1 MLGST
6 QVWSVSLILI
16 SITRFSLVLQE
27 TRSLFVCCVLKVMV
41 SINSAYDLKRL
52 ASLSTRASFQEVV
65 ILAQQIKAFYDR
77 PIDIENV
84 GKFEMSV
91 GMIDN
96 TALMVLPKE
105 DWMNDIKPVI
115 TRGDGNCLFNAAS
128 IAICKRETLSV
139 ELRLRTALELLI
151 NADFYGSHPIV
162 SSMHLTT
169 MSGKKWPKEGLY
181 EAVIFSNRASRI
193 LAEEGFQRALQE
205 EIYNTLYDGRYS
217 GIIQMMGLSSATG
230 CEIKLVYPDKKH
242 SLLPLLSASYGPRVG
257 DSHPPRITI
266 MMTDMSGWPDR
277 SKEFKVIHFV
287 PMIKFEPSNTSN
299 EWIKVTRKR
308 HTTGTTRSSPD
319 MKKARSFSRKST
331 TKVTLQ
337 DFFPSIEKSRTQAT
351 PTKSA
356 RSPHTPMHSPP
367 SKSQTPKD
375 RHPSK
380 PHAPSKQ
387 DTPMDSH
394 PSKLQKPMDMQ
405 PNSSPMCTNSLPS
418 SLQTPKESSSGIP
431 QTPMES
437 RPSSSHK
444 PNISASSSNLPSV
457 SNTAADLDLPE
468 VGNLS
473 KDYSSALPL
482 QKPMDMQPNSSPMCT
497 NSLPS
502 SLQTP
507 KESSSGIPQTP
518 MESRPSSSHKPN
530 ISASSSNLPS
540 VSNTA
545 ADLDL
550 PEVGNLSKDYS
561 SALPLCVGR
570 SFYKKRGDLYQ
581 KNSARRNDFQAQ
593 RKTNEMLECRRSKV
607 AGTLQEN
614 VNYLKTKIRFSNP
627 KILPSLLGTLAV
639 AEHILKHGPLV
650 ATTELCV
657 VYQKAN
663 GTVSERRMMAA
674 ELFGIVTKH
683 LNVMQLYIQGQAF
696 MSENTTSD
704 FQSLV
709 SFINN
714 QKQSRKQFNDSVEDI
729 IGGCFN
735 EALQYMD
742 SKRDRDTVIA
752 LMERLTSVNFVA
764 KKLRNVQNK
773 KAVQGCRDA
782 FTENLRRFRDI
793 KETSRV
799 MRNDMTNEQQRTL
812 TLRIANKRKLKEI
825 LHASKGR
832 GRTFKCEENPMLV
845 PLLEYAFLEGDI
857 ERGGGG
863 LQSHPRL
870 IEDTLYRTPQNNT
883 DMKRAR
889 ELIIA
894 LSNPDFK
901 ISLSCCYNYTQNYKK
916 NTMQAKRHHDGKGI
930 NAKIPLHNAP
940 RVGVQKFVINTHW
953 SCANVNFVVDD
964 CAANVNNCVVDSKDA
979 KSIVPGDIA
988 PVQNPMKMWKQRSGI
1003 LPDHDWEQGRQ
1014 NAVTPMAHLFLE
1026 SKAII
1031 ETPMPI
1037 EQVTIP
1043 LLDSTLQCQSR
1054 ERVRLLILF
1063 ICPIM
1068 NQKLFSVVLT
1078 NSFFCWC
1085 NRH

>member
-128 IAICKRETLSV
+128 IAICKRETLTV

-217 GIIQMMGLSSATG
+217 GIIQIMGLSSATG

-266 MMTDMSGWPDR
+266 MMTDMSAWPDR
-277 SKEFKVIHFV
+277 SKEFKVNHFV

-482 QKPMDMQPNSSPMCT
+482 
-497 NSLPS
+497 
-502 SLQTP
+502 
-507 KESSSGIPQTP
+507 
-518 MESRPSSSHKPN
+518 
-530 ISASSSNLPS
+530 
-540 VSNTA
+540 
-545 ADLDL
+545 
-550 PEVGNLSKDYS
+550 
-561 SALPLCVGR
+561 CVGR

-593 RKTNEMLECRRSKV
+593 RKTNEM
-607 AGTLQEN
+607 
-614 VNYLKTKIRFSNP
+614 
-627 KILPSLLGTLAV
+627 
-639 AEHILKHGPLV
+639 
-650 ATTELCV
+650 
-657 VYQKAN
+657 
-663 GTVSERRMMAA
+663 
-674 ELFGIVTKH
+674 
-683 LNVMQLYIQGQAF
+683 
-696 MSENTTSD
+696 
-704 FQSLV
+704 
-709 SFINN
+709 
-714 QKQSRKQFNDSVEDI
+714 
-729 IGGCFN
+729 
-735 EALQYMD
+735 
-742 SKRDRDTVIA
+742 
-752 LMERLTSVNFVA
+752 
-764 KKLRNVQNK
+764 
-773 KAVQGCRDA
+773 
-782 FTENLRRFRDI
+782 
-793 KETSRV
+793 
-799 MRNDMTNEQQRTL
+799 
-812 TLRIANKRKLKEI
+812 
-825 LHASKGR
+825 
-832 GRTFKCEENPMLV
+832 
-845 PLLEYAFLEGDI
+845 
-857 ERGGGG
+857 
-863 LQSHPRL
+863 
-870 IEDTLYRTPQNNT
+870 
-883 DMKRAR
+883 
-889 ELIIA
+889 
-894 LSNPDFK
+894 
-901 ISLSCCYNYTQNYKK
+901 
-916 NTMQAKRHHDGKGI
+916 
-930 NAKIPLHNAP
+930 
-940 RVGVQKFVINTHW
+940 
-953 SCANVNFVVDD
+953 
-964 CAANVNNCVVDSKDA
+964 
-979 KSIVPGDIA
+979 
-988 PVQNPMKMWKQRSGI
+988 
-1003 LPDHDWEQGRQ
+1003 
-1014 NAVTPMAHLFLE
+1014 
-1026 SKAII
+1026 
-1031 ETPMPI
+1031 
-1037 EQVTIP
+1037 
-1043 LLDSTLQCQSR
+1043 
-1054 ERVRLLILF
+1054 
-1063 ICPIM
+1063 
-1068 NQKLFSVVLT
+1068 
-1078 NSFFCWC
+1078 
-1085 NRH
+1085 